1 MFNYKFKIIVFEE
14 VIITYWLF
22 LHFQNLVK
30 EIIIGYL
37 FRSIEILMKSLN
49 LLLKYS
55 QNSNNSLVNLKNE
68 IIQIISIIII
78 C

>member
-1 MFNYKFKIIVFEE
+1 MFNYKFKIILFEE
-14 VIITYWLF
+14 FIITYWLF
-22 LHFQNLVK
+22 LHYQNLFK
-30 EIIIGYL
+30 GIIIRCL

>member
-30 EIIIGYL
+30 EIIIGCL

>member
-30 EIIIGYL
+30 EIIIGCL

-55 QNSNNSLVNLKNE
+55 QNSNNSLVNLKND